1 MELDSSLS
9 WLALALTP
17 GLAPRLSARLL
28 QRFNSPDAA
37 FRAPLVRAEQPEAKQ
52 RNLLVAASLNPSE
65 KKDYELLSAEESK
78 HIDDIVERSSLNSS
92 EVLATL
98 FDLEMKGLVRQSPG
112 KQFSKVLF

>member
-1 MELDSSLS
+1 MCRDWARDGARLIPL
-9 WLALALTP
+9 LARA
-17 GLAPRLSARLL
+17 GAHARGSQAKKSARRRL
-28 QRFNSPDAA
+28 
-37 FRAPLVRAEQPEAKQ
+37 PE
-52 RNLLVAASLNPSE
+52 SLR
-65 KKDYELLSAEESK
+65 KKIYELLSAEESK